1 MREHA
6 GPLVP
11 LGLVS
16 VSGARHRMT
25 SIVVT
30 LSIVLAVLVAAIV
43 ALLALL
49 WRRVGADRALRKS
62 EAFFRH
68 LADDAPMVM
77 WTTRPDT
84 TLDYLNKFSVEF
96 TGMPL
101 KDLLDEG
108 WLNAVHPDDL
118 DRIQRIYVPAIEA
131 RQPVLMEYRLRR
143 ADGVYRWVLDSGV
156 PKYEKDGS
164 YTGYVGCSFDITER
178 KDAEEAL
185 RESHREVRHLAGRLI
200 EAQDVERARIA
211 RDLHDD
217 VSQQLAGVSIAF
229 SGFRQRLGEYHVS
242 NELQQELV
250 ALQQQ
255 TLKLARNV
263 RQLSH
268 DLHPTVLQ
276 HLGLVKGLTSYCGEL
291 GRAHGV
297 ATTCTAE
304 GDFAAM
310 TPDAA
315 LCVYRVAQE
324 ALRNVIAH
332 AGASRANVRLVQ
344 MGDQAEITIA
354 DDGRGFD
361 ATNRGER
368 GHGLGLVSMSERA
381 RILGGTVSIVSA
393 PNQGTRVQAKIPM
406 NSEREGG
413 RSALAWKDRSHDD
426 PPTHRPPG

>member
-1 MREHA
+1 
-6 GPLVP
+6 
-11 LGLVS
+11 
-16 VSGARHRMT
+16 MT
-25 SIVVT
+25 SIIVT

-118 DRIQRIYVPAIEA
+118 DRIQRIYAPAIEA

-211 RDLHDD
+211 RDLHYD
-217 VSQQLAGVSIAF
+217 VSQQLAGVSIAL
-229 SGFRQRLGEYHVS
+229 SGLKHRLTTHHVS
-242 NELQQELV
+242 EDLQRELT

-255 TLKLARNV
+255 TLALARGV
-263 RQLSH
+263 RHLSH

-291 GRAHGV
+291 ERAHGV
-297 ATTCTAE
+297 AMTCTAE
-304 GDFAAM
+304 GDFGAM
-310 TPDAA
+310 TPDTA
-315 LCVYRVAQE
+315 LCLYRIAQE

-332 AGASRANVRLVQ
+332 AAASRADVRLLHT
-344 MGDQAEITIA
+344 GEHAHITIA
-354 DDGRGFD
+354 DDGRGFEVD
-361 ATNRGER
+361 AVVRR
-368 GHGLGLVSMSERA
+368 HGLGLVSINERIKLA
-381 RILGGTVSIVSA
+381 GGTVSIESRL
-393 PNQGTRVQAKIPM
+393 NQGTRVHATIPVSPSPIPVI
-406 NSEREGG
+406 NASVDGQV
-413 RSALAWKDRSHDD
+413 A
-426 PPTHRPPG
+426 

>member
-1 MREHA
+1 
-6 GPLVP
+6 
-11 LGLVS
+11 
-16 VSGARHRMT
+16 MT
-25 SIVVT
+25 SIVGT

-49 WRRVGADRALRKS
+49 LRRMRADRALRKS

-68 LADDAPMVM
+68 LADDAPMIM

-178 KDAEEAL
+178 KEAEEAL

-217 VSQQLAGVSIAF
+217 VSQQLAGVSIAL
-229 SGFRQRLGEYHVS
+229 SGLKQRLNDLS
-242 NELQQELV
+242 
-250 ALQQQ
+250 
-255 TLKLARNV
+255 
-263 RQLSH
+263 RQ
-268 DLHPTVLQ
+268 
-276 HLGLVKGLTSYCGEL
+276 
-291 GRAHGV
+291 
-297 ATTCTAE
+297 
-304 GDFAAM
+304 
-310 TPDAA
+310 
-315 LCVYRVAQE
+315 
-324 ALRNVIAH
+324 
-332 AGASRANVRLVQ
+332 
-344 MGDQAEITIA
+344 
-354 DDGRGFD
+354 
-361 ATNRGER
+361 
-368 GHGLGLVSMSERA
+368 
-381 RILGGTVSIVSA
+381 
-393 PNQGTRVQAKIPM
+393 
-406 NSEREGG
+406 
-413 RSALAWKDRSHDD
+413 
-426 PPTHRPPG
+426 